1 MGELSI
7 IHLSLLI
14 FLGGGGGGGFDRN
27 EFLLAGMSAV

>member
-14 FLGGGGGGGFDRN
+14 FLGGGGV
-27 EFLLAGMSAV
+27 LYKKVLICAGMSAV